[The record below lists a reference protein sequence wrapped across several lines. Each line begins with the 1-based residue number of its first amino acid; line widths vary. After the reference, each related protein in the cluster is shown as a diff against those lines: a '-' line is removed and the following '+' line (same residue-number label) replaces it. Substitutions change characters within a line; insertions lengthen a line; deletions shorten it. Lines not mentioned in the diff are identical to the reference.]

1 VAAAHK
7 GKALLYTCTIVST
20 VVTILIVL
28 NIIGVISIPG
38 AGGNKLPLGSSAKFD
53 LTYFLTFTVFPVL
66 ILFNLVF
73 WVFTAVSGR
82 MFANRPGVRQTMQ
95 LLYALVTIGLLAIL
109 ALRLI

>member
-1 VAAAHK
+1 VAAYK

-20 VVTILIVL
+20 IVTVLILL
-28 NIIGVISIPG
+28 NIFGVLSIPRP
-38 AGGNKLPLGSSAKFD
+38 GGNDLPLGSSAKFD

-66 ILFNLVF
+66 IVFNLGF

-95 LLYALVTIGLLAIL
+95 FLYALVTIALLAIL
-109 ALRLI
+109 ALRLL